1 MLDFV
6 IVLDSFLFLLR
17 SDAML
22 LLLIL
27 LVFSRLIYNRY
38 FLEKDNEIAALLV
51 LEDSKTV
58 LFYICV
64 AYFCDIF
71 YSGAAV
77 SWYYFN
83 GLMFGSI
90 TLIYVK
96 VFVAFFSLLVLLLAK
111 AFFIGT
117 GRGMVVEFPIFI
129 LFSVFS
135 IFCILQARDL
145 MLIALFMEM
154 LSYCLFVMPVLY
166 KFSNLSIEATVKYFI
181 LGSFSSCFLLMGV
194 GLVFAAFGT
203 TKNGDLQSLLF
214 MLPNSFSNFSVDSVD
229 SGLSFFLRLFFLI

>member
-1 MLDFV
+1 
-6 IVLDSFLFLLR
+6 
-17 SDAML
+17 
-22 LLLIL
+22 
-27 LVFSRLIYNRY
+27 
-38 FLEKDNEIAALLV
+38 
-51 LEDSKTV
+51 
-58 LFYICV
+58 
-64 AYFCDIF
+64 
-71 YSGAAV
+71 
-77 SWYYFN
+77 
-83 GLMFGSI
+83 
-90 TLIYVK
+90 
-96 VFVAFFSLLVLLLAK
+96 
-111 AFFIGT
+111 
-117 GRGMVVEFPIFI
+117 MVVEFPIFI

-229 SGLSFFLRLFFLI
+229 SGLSFFFEAFFF